1 MSSVIGDFP
10 LENLD
15 IDLSALGGDP
25 FELPEY
31 EPDVTFGT
39 PRSRVSRY
47 SRFSRAPSLAP
58 SRAESIAR
66 AVQEDDSEGPP
77 LAIFDGGESSV
88 GSQFTGKGDTGG
100 FSKTTGMAMGVLRRE
115 IEAIG
120 ETLEGEGEAKGG
132 VTFAKV
138 ARGASKRAASHF
150 FFELLVLGTRDA
162 VGLKQDKPYGEIE
175 VTGRPGLWTRAAEEG
190 LGAEAEVS
198 VQAEASAPVSEV

>member
-1 MSSVIGDFP
+1 
-10 LENLD
+10 
-15 IDLSALGGDP
+15 
-25 FELPEY
+25 
-31 EPDVTFGT
+31 
-39 PRSRVSRY
+39 
-47 SRFSRAPSLAP
+47 
-58 SRAESIAR
+58 
-66 AVQEDDSEGPP
+66 
-77 LAIFDGGESSV
+77 
-88 GSQFTGKGDTGG
+88 
-100 FSKTTGMAMGVLRRE
+100 MAMGVLRRE